1 MKKISKQFIFSAL
14 SLTTLLFVGC
24 QEEPALTGQST
35 VEVSQNVTG
44 TVKLTAPLAA
54 TQTVNEENEGKYTY
68 TLNISNPQPVDIFV
82 HVKQKS
88 GTAVRGEDFDYD
100 DELLIK
106 AYATSVTGN
115 INIIKDEK
123 FEATEN
129 FTLEIGGDINISNA
143 SIPAST
149 ISFTILNYVSN
160 TLKISLDWDKTID
173 GKYGTGANIDFDIFV
188 ADAAGYDN
196 SDPWATYNDTDYA
209 ATGDHPEL
217 LDMSLAD
224 WADGEYIIFHDLW
237 SNGFTGYG
245 AAANVS
251 VPIVATFVR
260 AGAFTAVLTQ
270 DPSQSINAN
279 TTVGFV
285 DDDGVETGSH
295 HNGFIAKVKIANG
308 VFTVTDYAGTKL
320 ASGKTSGS
328 KRTARA
334 NSVIKK

>member
-44 TVKLTAPLAA
+44 SVKLIAPLAA
-54 TQTVNEENEGKYTY
+54 TQTVNEGNEGKYTY
-68 TLNISNPQPVDIFV
+68 TLNITNPQPVDIIV

-100 DELLIK
+100 DELTIK

-149 ISFTILNYVSN
+149 ISFSILNFVGS
-160 TLKISLDWDKTID
+160 TLKISFGWDNANDYDMVTWNATKTPL
-173 GKYGTGANIDFDIFV
+173 V
-188 ADAAGYDN
+188 
-196 SDPWATYNDTDYA
+196 
-209 ATGDHPEL
+209 
-217 LDMSLAD
+217 
-224 WADGEYIIFHDLW
+224 
-237 SNGFTGYG
+237 GYG
-245 AAANVS
+245 DGGATLANPEVDSSITLSSPVGTYYVNVMEWGEGVKFNYTFTIAVPGLNSQVITGTFDGTNVS
-251 VPIVATFVR
+251 QYTNDKWTNWGGSYDSFR
-260 AGAFTAVLTQ
+260 VL
-270 DPSQSINAN
+270 
-279 TTVGFV
+279 
-285 DDDGVETGSH
+285 
-295 HNGFIAKVKIANG
+295 KVVN
-308 VFTVTDYAGTKL
+308 DGTKFVVT
-320 ASGKTSGS
+320 K
-328 KRTARA
+328 
-334 NSVIKK
+334 I